1 MQKRQELEKYNV
13 RDGSTSDLGGRG
25 CEVRFALMNGH
36 RRFEPSGPKSATG
49 LNRSRGRALRRAA
62 WPCQQW
68 MERLSVLPDDEGPEA
83 RPQNRRSFSMM
94 IARSI
99 IDGVGSA
106 PTVARRHLHRGYFEY
121 PNRCDRRCS
130 HDREWCIRRARNNC
144 VGRCHVEIFVR
155 PMRYKGCHQAHNAQ
169 VAICALFT
177 TRNSLKLQG
186 RRKVLSPVRKVRAI
200 SQKLCSHSGTTAV
213 KSP

>member
-1 MQKRQELEKYNV
+1 MSALGPSAISGRRTLV
-13 RDGSTSDLGGRG
+13 RS
-25 CEVRFALMNGH
+25 H
-36 RRFEPSGPKSATG
+36 HKG

-68 MERLSVLPDDEGPEA
+68 MERLSVLPDDEGQEA
-83 RPQNRRSFSMM
+83 RPQNRRSFCMM

-106 PTVARRHLHRGYFEY
+106 PTVARRHLHRGCFEY

-130 HDREWCIRRARNNC
+130 HDREWCIRRARNNS
-144 VGRCHVEIFVR
+144 VGRDHVEIFVR
-155 PMRYKGCHQAHNAQ
+155 PMRYKGCPQAHNAQ
-169 VAICALFT
+169 VVICALFT
-177 TRNSLKLQG
+177 TRNSLKSQG
-186 RRKVLSPVRKVRAI
+186 RRKVFSPARKVRAI
-200 SQKLCSHSGTTAV
+200 SQKSCWHSGTAAT

>member
-1 MQKRQELEKYNV
+1 MRGPTRRSDGAPRIAKRIIADKP
-13 RDGSTSDLGGRG
+13 GSFS
-25 CEVRFALMNGH
+25 EVRCNPMNG
-36 RRFEPSGPKSATG
+36 RCSARLACRLRAKG
-49 LNRSRGRALRRAA
+49 RNRSRGRALRRAV

-68 MERLSVLPDDEGPEA
+68 MERWSVLPDE
-83 RPQNRRSFSMM
+83 NRRSFSMM

-99 IDGVGSA
+99 IDGVGRA
-106 PTVARRHLHRGYFEY
+106 PNVARRHLHRECFEY

-130 HDREWCIRRARNNC
+130 HDREWCIRRAQNNS

-186 RRKVLSPVRKVRAI
+186 RRKVFSPIGKVRAI

>member
-1 MQKRQELEKYNV
+1 MIFTDACR
-13 RDGSTSDLGGRG
+13 TSRHFRK
-25 CEVRFALMNGH
+25 V
-36 RRFEPSGPKSATG
+36 PKG

-68 MERLSVLPDDEGPEA
+68 MERWSVLPDGEGPEA

-106 PTVARRHLHRGYFEY
+106 PNAARRHLHRGRFEY

-130 HDREWCIRRARNNC
+130 HDREWCIRRARNNS
-144 VGRCHVEIFVR
+144 VGCCHVEIFVR
-155 PMRYKGCHQAHNAQ
+155 PMRYKGRHQVHNAQ
-169 VAICALFT
+169 VVICALFT
-177 TRNSLKLQG
+177 TRNSLKLHG
-186 RRKVLSPVRKVRAI
+186 RRKVFSPFRKVRAI

>member
-1 MQKRQELEKYNV
+1 MMARSKCSNQRPDKLMQDR
-13 RDGSTSDLGGRG
+13 STP
-25 CEVRFALMNGH
+25 A
-36 RRFEPSGPKSATG
+36 RRKHLQRTAGPYIWVNG

-106 PTVARRHLHRGYFEY
+106 PTVARRHLHRGCFEY
-121 PNRCDRRCS
+121 
-130 HDREWCIRRARNNC
+130 
-144 VGRCHVEIFVR
+144 
-155 PMRYKGCHQAHNAQ
+155 
-169 VAICALFT
+169 
-177 TRNSLKLQG
+177 
-186 RRKVLSPVRKVRAI
+186 
-200 SQKLCSHSGTTAV
+200 
-213 KSP
+213 

>member
-1 MQKRQELEKYNV
+1 MSALGPSAISGRRTLV
-13 RDGSTSDLGGRG
+13 RS
-25 CEVRFALMNGH
+25 H
-36 RRFEPSGPKSATG
+36 HKG

-68 MERLSVLPDDEGPEA
+68 MERLSVLPDDEGQEA
-83 RPQNRRSFSMM
+83 RPQNRRSFCMM

-106 PTVARRHLHRGYFEY
+106 PTVARRHLHRGCFEY

-130 HDREWCIRRARNNC
+130 HDREWCIRRARNNS
-144 VGRCHVEIFVR
+144 VGRDHVEIFVR
-155 PMRYKGCHQAHNAQ
+155 PMRYKGCPQAHNAQ
-169 VAICALFT
+169 VVICALFT
-177 TRNSLKLQG
+177 TRNSLKSQG
-186 RRKVLSPVRKVRAI
+186 RRKVFSPVRKVRAI
-200 SQKLCSHSGTTAV
+200 SQKLCWHSGTAAT

>member
-1 MQKRQELEKYNV
+1 
-13 RDGSTSDLGGRG
+13 
-25 CEVRFALMNGH
+25 
-36 RRFEPSGPKSATG
+36 
-49 LNRSRGRALRRAA
+49 
-62 WPCQQW
+62 
-68 MERLSVLPDDEGPEA
+68 MERWSVLPDDEGPEA

-106 PTVARRHLHRGYFEY
+106 PNVARRHLHRGKFRIPE
-121 PNRCDRRCS
+121 PMRSECS
-130 HDREWCIRRARNNC
+130 HDREWCIRRARNNS
-144 VGRCHVEIFVR
+144 VGRCHVERFVR

-186 RRKVLSPVRKVRAI
+186 RRKVFSPVRKVRAI